1 MPPELT
7 IRINGVMTT
16 AIRGQRLAATLCNA
30 GILYTRIARDGSL
43 RAPFCGMGICMEC
56 RVRVD
61 GEIVLACL
69 TRVADGMDIHT
80 DA

>member
-1 MPPELT
+1 MPPDLT
-7 IRINGVMTT
+7 VRINGVMAT
-16 AIRGQRLAATLCNA
+16 AIRGQRLTVTLWNA
-30 GILYTRIARDGSL
+30 GIAFSRIARDGSP